1 MNSKTYH
8 LSKIDSI
15 EALLKAFPEILKS
28 LETADFGLRA
38 SPRSDG
44 DLELRV
50 EALNQKHLF
59 RVQPTLY
66 PSRKVLDDSAP
77 SKSFLLLGP
86 HIPDQLA
93 ADYRKQGLNH
103 ADLNGRL
110 YLKTPAFLIDREPK
124 ALKYG
129 NPTSDPDLF
138 SLKSS
143 RIVRAF
149 LHQRGRD
156 WEQEELAS
164 HTKVSPG
171 LVSRI
176 LKTLV
181 ANGYVSKEPGKSPKS
196 RAAYRLR
203 QFDELLDAW
212 QSKDEWKRRVEITQ
226 YSLLSNDLIEIAN
239 TVRDS
244 LGEDRAV
251 FTQWFAAHLRHPYT
265 TPPLVS
271 AYVRAREIPP
281 VALARKVSTGGNLW
295 LIAPADEG
303 VFFETQQVGGFHLVS
318 DVQIY
323 LDLLQVGQ
331 RGPEQAEALRDWEQF
346 AR

>member
-1 MNSKTYH
+1 M
-8 LSKIDSI
+8 SKIDSI
-15 EALLKAFPEILKS
+15 EALLSAYPKTLSDLEASGFELRTS
-28 LETADFGLRA
+28 L
-38 SPRSDG
+38 RSDG
-44 DLELRV
+44 DLEVRV
-50 EALNQKHLF
+50 ETLGHKHLY

-66 PSRKVLDDSAP
+66 PSRKVLEDSEAAASPP
-77 SKSFLLLGP
+77 SLLLGP

-93 ADYRKQGLNH
+93 ADYRKRGLNH

-110 YLKTPAFLIDREPK
+110 YLRSQTFLIDREPK
-124 ALKYG
+124 GQKYS
-129 NPTSDPDLF
+129 NPVSDPDLF

-149 LHQRGRD
+149 LHQRDRV
-156 WEQEELAS
+156 WEQEDLS
-164 HTKVSPG
+164 VRTRVSLG
-171 LVSRI
+171 LISRI

-181 ANGYVSKEPGKSPKS
+181 ASGYVSKEPGKSAKS
-196 RAAYRLR
+196 RAAYRLD
-203 QFDELLDAW
+203 QFNELLDAW
-212 QSKDEWKRRVEITQ
+212 RSKDEWKNRVEIAQ
-226 YSLLSNDLIEIAN
+226 YSMLSNDLTEIAT

-244 LGEDRAV
+244 LGEDRVV

-265 TPPLVS
+265 TPPVVS
-271 AYVRAREIPP
+271 AYVRSRDIPSIPFAR
-281 VALARKVSTGGNLW
+281 RVSTGGNLW
-295 LIAPADEG
+295 LITPADEG
-303 VFFETQQVGGFHLVS
+303 VFFETQKVGGFHLVS